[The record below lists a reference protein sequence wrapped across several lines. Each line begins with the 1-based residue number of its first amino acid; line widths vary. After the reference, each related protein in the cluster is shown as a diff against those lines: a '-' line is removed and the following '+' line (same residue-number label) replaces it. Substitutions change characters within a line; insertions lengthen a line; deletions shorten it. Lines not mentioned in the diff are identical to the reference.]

1 MSLLSRGCFIVST
14 RGDDRLLFWL
24 VCLMDR
30 TFDWIDYG
38 PPQKRNELRFDQ
50 GVGIESFEIEGSAS
64 TGSADVCMMVLMS
77 VDSRSSGTRRKS

>member
-30 TFDWIDYG
+30 TFDWIEYG

-50 GVGIESFEIEGSAS
+50 GVGIESFAIEGFAS
-64 TGSADVCMMVLMS
+64 TGFANVCIMVLVP
-77 VDSRSSGTRRKS
+77 VDR